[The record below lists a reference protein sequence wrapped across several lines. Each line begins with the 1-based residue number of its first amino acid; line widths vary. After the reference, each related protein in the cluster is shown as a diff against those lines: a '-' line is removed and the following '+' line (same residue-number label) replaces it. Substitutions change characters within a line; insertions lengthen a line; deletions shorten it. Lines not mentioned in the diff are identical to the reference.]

1 VAILYLARFLLP
13 IGAAAIE
20 HGALLVE
27 NGRIADVGPAG
38 SLRQAH
44 PGAELC
50 DFGQAILL
58 PPLVNAHTH
67 LELTAFPE
75 WAVKLGETAAV
86 TSFVDWIKRVIRVK
100 RGTHLDRF
108 LPSLRAGIQQ
118 SLASGTGAVGDI
130 LSFFPARVGYAG
142 SPLRGTLFLE
152 TLGRDPGQGRK
163 ILQGIGGV
171 LDEKSAGQMQ
181 LGLSPHSPYTLSL
194 EYLEAVL
201 DYGRRRRVRRSIHLG
216 ESPAEAVFLADS
228 DGEIATMLY
237 PHVGWE
243 AMLPPPARRSP
254 VAYLGEAGGLQPET
268 LLVHGV
274 QVDAEDAA
282 AIAAAG
288 ATMVLCPRSN
298 ARLEV
303 GTAPVELYLRH
314 GVNLALGTDSLAS
327 CDSLS
332 IWDEIAFARRQ
343 FSPWLCPNHLLRM
356 ATLNGA
362 QALGLGGQMGS
373 LAPGWGAH
381 FQLLRPATLPTLA
394 ELEDFLTSPGRNAE
408 VAALYLAGRDVLQK
422 P

>member
-13 IGAAAIE
+13 IGAPPIDD
-20 HGALLVE
+20 GALLVD
-27 NGRIADVGPAG
+27 NGRIADVGPANL
-38 SLRQAH
+38 LRQAY
-44 PGAELC
+44 PRAELC
-50 DFGQAILL
+50 DFGAAILL
-58 PPLVNAHTH
+58 PPLVNAHAH
-67 LELTAFPE
+67 LELTSFPE
-75 WAVKLGETAAV
+75 WAAKLGETSAAV
-86 TSFVDWIKRVIRVK
+86 SFVDWIKRVIRVK
-100 RGTHLDRF
+100 RGTDLDRF

-130 LSFFPARVGYAG
+130 LSFFPARTGYES

-152 TLGRDPGQGRK
+152 TLGRDPAQGRK

-171 LDEKSAGQMQ
+171 LDEKTVGLLQ

-194 EYLEAVL
+194 EYLQAVL

-228 DGEIATMLY
+228 AGEIATMLF
-237 PHVGWE
+237 PHVGWQE
-243 AMLPPPARRSP
+243 MLPPPARRSP
-254 VAYLGEAGGLQPET
+254 VAYLGEAGGLNPEI

-274 QVDAEDAA
+274 QVNNEDAA
-282 AIAAAG
+282 AIAATG

-332 IWDEIAFARRQ
+332 IWDEIAFARQ
-343 FSPWLCPNHLLRM
+343 QYHPWITSEHLLRM

-362 QALGLGGQMGS
+362 QALGLVGEMGS
-373 LAPGWGAH
+373 LTPGWGAH
-381 FQLLRPATLPTLA
+381 FQVLRPATLPALSGLA
-394 ELEDFLTSPGRNAE
+394 NFLSSPGRTAE

-422 P
+422 R